1 MNTNTNTTP
10 IMNNIDNIEKPTR
23 KRAPTLSAKYSK
35 FIQFSYYLIQQFRL
49 SSEIDLDESTLTKV
63 ACIFGDITE
72 QERFVEGFLSN
83 TKTIV
88 QDMKQQ
94 KKLDAKAAKDYSKQ
108 IDKQLKASEKAK
120 SMGTKDKKPRKT
132 PVSKKKTESTE
143 NELITELVQLANNIP
158 VVETPVVET
167 PVVKT
172 PVVEETVVEEL
183 TTDVYI
189 ADNTI
194 TTTVNEPITKT
205 GAEPKTKPKKP
216 TTTKTVKESKPKTVK
231 EPKTKT
237 VKEPKTKTVKEPKTK
252 VEVTPIID
260 NVQVVDT
267 DDEAESE
274 LEVEPKTING
284 IEYYIDAQNNI
295 YDANTQN
302 YVGVYNEVTN
312 SIII

>member
-231 EPKTKT
+231 EPKTK
-237 VKEPKTKTVKEPKTK
+237 

-302 YVGVYNEVTN
+302 FIGVYNEVTN

>member
-167 PVVKT
+167 PVVEPPVVETPVVKT

-231 EPKTKT
+231 EPKTK
-237 VKEPKTKTVKEPKTK
+237 

-302 YVGVYNEVTN
+302 FIGVYNEVTN